1 MNHDAPNEADPK
13 APSLADSSDRHELRA
28 ILAGQPVRATQ
39 SMIGQMS
46 RVWRTPSLTAIE
58 IAWRWL
64 FGIPLYFVLNAQFQR
79 MMATLTPQ
87 ASGLSKFDFQDPWT
101 AATLLDHAIHLY
113 HPLFMAAF
121 WHVAPV
127 AVLLWAIVS
136 GTGRALL
143 FARMREAAPGWPRRI
158 PAVIAFQAIW
168 ACALL
173 AAWAIWFQILARIAA
188 RQIESTAVEPN
199 VVAYLIWVIFL
210 SLGVYAGWAA
220 VSWVLRLA
228 PILVLRERRSLIS
241 ALVSSLSAGRELA
254 SKLAEVNLVLCIVRI
269 MLIVL
274 AMVFCAAPLP
284 FSDELTPGSL
294 NTLYQVVAVLY
305 LIGSDYF
312 HVVRQ
317 QSYAA
322 LTRRYRPG

>member
-1 MNHDAPNEADPK
+1 MTGEADS
-13 APSLADSSDRHELRA
+13 APGHPASDHSDAEELRA
-28 ILAGQPVRATQ
+28 ILAGKPVRATQ
-39 SMIGQMS
+39 SMIGQIS
-46 RVWRTPSLTAIE
+46 RVWRSPSLTAIE

-64 FGIPLYFVLNAQFQR
+64 FGIPLFLVLHAQFQQ

-101 AATLLDHAIHLY
+101 AATLLDYAIHLY
-113 HPLFMAAF
+113 HPLFMVAF
-121 WHVAPV
+121 WRVAPV
-127 AVLLWAIVS
+127 AVILWSILS
-136 GTGRALL
+136 GTGRSLL
-143 FARMREAAPGWPRRI
+143 FARMQETAPGWQRRI
-158 PAVIAFQAIW
+158 PSVIFLQAIW

-173 AAWAIWFQILARIAA
+173 AAWACWFRILAALA
-188 RQIESTAVEPN
+188 TGQIERTAVEPN
-199 VVAYLIWVIFL
+199 VVSYLVWVIFI

-228 PILVLRERRSLIS
+228 PILVLRERRNPFS
-241 ALVSSLSAGRELA
+241 ALLRSLSAGRELA
-254 SKLAEVNLVLCIVRI
+254 GKLAEVNLVLGIVRI

-284 FSDELTPGSL
+284 FSDQLGPDQMHV
-294 NTLYQVVAVLY
+294 LYEFVGVLY
-305 LIGSDYF
+305 LIGSDFF

-322 LTRRYRPG
+322 LVRRYRPDTA

>member
-1 MNHDAPNEADPK
+1 MNHPAS
-13 APSLADSSDRHELRA
+13 SLADPSGADHHELRA

-39 SMIGQMS
+39 SMIGQIS
-46 RVWRTPSLTAIE
+46 RVWRCPSLTAIE
-58 IAWRWL
+58 IVWRWL
-64 FGIPLYFVLNAQFQR
+64 FGIPLFFVLSAQLQR
-79 MMATLTPQ
+79 ILGTLTPQ

-127 AVLLWAIVS
+127 AVLLWSVVS

-143 FARMREAAPGWPRRI
+143 FVRMQEAAPGWPRRI
-158 PAVIAFQAIW
+158 PAVIALQALW

-173 AAWAIWFQILARIAA
+173 AAWAIWFQILAALAA
-188 RQIESTAVEPN
+188 RQIEGTAVEPN
-199 VVAYLIWVIFL
+199 VVVYLMWVIFI
-210 SLGVYAGWAA
+210 SLGIYAGWAA

-228 PILVLRERRSLIS
+228 PILVLRERRTLVS
-241 ALVSSLSAGRELA
+241 ALVHSLRAGRELA
-254 SKLAEVNLVLCIVRI
+254 AKLAEVNLVLSIVRI

-284 FSDELTPGSL
+284 FSDQLGPGQMD
-294 NTLYQVVAVLY
+294 TLYQIVGVLY
-305 LIGSDYF
+305 LIGSDFF

-322 LTRRYRPG
+322 LVRRYRPDAA

>member
-1 MNHDAPNEADPK
+1 MTHRSA
-13 APSLADSSDRHELRA
+13 SSGFMQPEDQQELRA
-28 ILAGQPVRATQ
+28 ILAGKPVRATQ
-39 SMIGQMS
+39 SMVGQMS
-46 RVWRTPSLTAIE
+46 RVWHQPSLTAIE

-64 FGIPLYFVLNAQFQR
+64 FGIPLYFVLSARYQA

-121 WHVAPV
+121 WHIAPL

-136 GTGRALL
+136 GTGRTLL
-143 FARMREAAPGWPRRI
+143 FVRMRQALPGWPRRI
-158 PAVIAFQAIW
+158 PVVIVLQAIW
-168 ACALL
+168 AAALL
-173 AAWAIWFQILARIAA
+173 LVWALWYNVLAAIASSM
-188 RQIESTAVEPN
+188 IERTSVEPD
-199 VVAYLIWVIFL
+199 VVTYLIWVIFL
-210 SLGVYAGWAA
+210 SLGFYAGWST

-228 PILVLRERRSLIS
+228 PILVLREGRSPIS
-241 ALVSSLSAGRELA
+241 ALGQSLSAGRELA
-254 SKLAEVNLVLCIVRI
+254 SKLAEVNLVLCIVRL

-284 FSDELTPGSL
+284 FSDQLGADQMQV
-294 NTLYQVVAVLY
+294 LYKIVAVLY
-305 LIGSDYF
+305 LLGSDYF

-322 LTRRYRPG
+322 LVGRYRPPAA